1 VRFTDVAVAGSG
13 IVPFGIYRDRTTAE
27 LARDAGLAALHD
39 AGMTLADVDEAF
51 VGYLQPAPLLG
62 VQAMKELGLTGL
74 PVTHVENAS
83 ATGLVAFREA
93 AWAVASGRARVAMA
107 IAFDKMTAMAG
118 GGGRGSRG
126 TGRDQLDVPIL
137 PAAYFALWAQRRM
150 HDHGTTPEHFAAI
163 AAKNWNHGARCEWS
177 HRRTDHVVT
186 VEEVLASRLVAE
198 PLTAMMA
205 CPADD
210 GAACVIVAAE
220 DLVRS
225 GQPGRRVVRPVASV
239 LRSETYSPGHTFLG
253 PVVGPATMTRDTA
266 AAAYELAGM
275 GPSDVDLALCHDAF
289 ANEELEYY
297 ELLGFCPEGGGEK
310 LLETGAT
317 ALGGSIPFN
326 TDGGLIARGHPGGP
340 TGLAMVHEVV
350 HQLRGEAGDRQ
361 VEGART
367 ALAHLVGGGSVCTV
381 NLFEGVS

>member
-1 VRFTDVAVAGSG
+1 VRFPGVAVAGSG
-13 IVPFGIYRDRTTAE
+13 VVPFGIHRGRTTAE

-39 AGMTLADVDEAF
+39 AGMTLVDIDEAF

-62 VQAMKELGLTGL
+62 VKAMKELGLTGL

-107 IAFDKMTAMAG
+107 IAFDKMTDMAG
-118 GGGRGSRG
+118 GGGGGSRG
-126 TGRDQLDVPIL
+126 TGRDQLDTTIL

-150 HDHGTTPEHFAAI
+150 HDHGTKPEHFAAI
-163 AAKNWNHGARCEWS
+163 AAKNWNHGARCDWS

-186 VEEVLASRLVAE
+186 VEEVLASRVVAE

-220 DLVRS
+220 DVVRS
-225 GQPGRRVVRPVASV
+225 GQIGRRIVRPVASV

-266 AAAYELAGM
+266 AAAYEIAGL

-297 ELLGFCPEGGGEK
+297 ELLGFCPEGDGEK

>member
-1 VRFTDVAVAGSG
+1 VRFRDVAVAGSG
-13 IVPFGIYRDRTTAE
+13 IVPFGIHRDRTTAE

-39 AGMTLADVDEAF
+39 AGLTLADVDEAF

-62 VQAMKELGLTGL
+62 IKAMKELGLTGL

-107 IAFDKMTAMAG
+107 IAFDKMTDMAG
-118 GGGRGSRG
+118 GGGGSRG
-126 TGRDQLDVPIL
+126 TGRDQLDATIL

-186 VEEVLASRLVAE
+186 VEEVLASRVVAE
-198 PLTAMMA
+198 PLTAMMM

-210 GAACVIVAAE
+210 GAACVIVATE

-225 GQPGRRVVRPVASV
+225 GPPGRRIVRPVASV